1 MTRAI
6 VRGLKTRKERHER
19 YLTHDSG
26 RGLATARMPRLG
38 LEAELKRQ
46 LALQLYREGLVS
58 GAGACRIA
66 GLAKAEF
73 QYLLGQR
80 GVCQQYDLEDYRKDV
95 EHLAAWA
102 AWDTQE

>member
-1 MTRAI
+1 MND
-6 VRGLKTRKERHER
+6 VL
-19 YLTHDSG
+19 LTIPGD
-26 RGLATARMPRLG
+26 GLATAKIPRFG

-80 GVCQQYDLEDYRKDV
+80 GVCQQYDVEDYRKDV
-95 EHLAAWA
+95 EHLAAWQ
-102 AWDTQE
+102 TQE